1 MTKLFTVVLND
12 GLTSVF
18 QNLINGSSDVR
29 KARRQAVISEQSSR
43 KTNFNLLPYKGKV
56 RKGFNHYPPHP
67 SLIREGESFIS
78 RFTFHTS
85 LKSNIAFTL
94 AEVLITLGI
103 IGIVAAMTMPVLI
116 GNATA
121 VRNKTQFKKSLSTL
135 NQALKLYS
143 AHNDM
148 DLSFDSADDGSND
161 IWNRVLMEN
170 IPGIT
175 KTDNHSEK
183 IINYYG
189 DDYNVYLN
197 VLGGGPYNFPDFGS
211 YDSTYLMPDGSI
223 FAYDNMSECS
233 LREGLNLRDALI
245 NADLDQPPTSGVR
258 RSDSILGCIGFIDV
272 NGFNPPN
279 KEVTCADGT
288 VSGDL
293 NEPCTLSKTKIN
305 DIFPVVYYDST
316 VLPATNA
323 ANAVLK
329 GN

>member
-1 MTKLFTVVLND
+1 MRRAFTLTEGATHVALLNN
-12 GLTSVF
+12 
-18 QNLINGSSDVR
+18 Q
-29 KARRQAVISEQSSR
+29 R
-43 KTNFNLLPYKGKV
+43 KT
-56 RKGFNHYPPHP
+56 
-67 SLIREGESFIS
+67 
-78 RFTFHTS
+78 
-85 LKSNIAFTL
+85 AFTL

-161 IWNRVLMEN
+161 IWARVLPQN
-170 IPGIT
+170 INGI
-175 KTDNHSEK
+175 KKADMRSQVYRD
-183 IINYYG
+183 YYSG
-189 DDYNVYLN
+189 DTYLTIYVGN
-197 VLGGGPYNFPDFGS
+197 PYLFADFGQ
-211 YDSTYLMPDGSI
+211 YDSTYIMPDGSI
-223 FAYDNMSECS
+223 FAYDNKTECS
-233 LREGLNLRDALI
+233 LREGLNLRDALLNVI
-245 NADLDQPPTSGVR
+245 
-258 RSDSILGCIGFIDV
+258 SDVGSDASNWRPSQSILYCMGFIDV

-323 ANAVLK
+323 ANAVLN